1 MTNLSNYRYERKFI
15 ISNTDEKEIEHY
27 IKLHPKIFSEIYH
40 ERYVNN
46 IYFDSLQLQN
56 YFDNIN
62 GVFDRIKARIRWYGN
77 LFGDI
82 NNPVI
87 ELKIKK
93 GSLGRKFQRHLKPFM
108 LNNQLCRKEIAD
120 IFRKSNIPNGI
131 YSKLLSLKPTLL
143 NRYKRKYY
151 LSSDKNYRLTTDS
164 AQEFYRIEYGRN
176 SFLNRNIFNRDII
189 LELKYDKDFDNEA
202 SGITNH
208 FLFRLTKNS
217 KYINGIELINQI
229 HS

>member
-1 MTNLSNYRYERKFI
+1 MTDLPNYRYERKFI
-15 ISNTDEKEIEHY
+15 ISNTDEKKVEHY
-27 IKLHPKIFSEIYH
+27 IKLHPKMFFEIYH

-46 IYFDSLQLQN
+46 IYFDSHELQN
-56 YFDNIN
+56 YYDNIN

-77 LFGDI
+77 LFGEVKK
-82 NNPVI
+82 PVI

-93 GSLGRKFQRHLKPFM
+93 GSLGRKFQRNLNPFT
-108 LNNQLCRKEIAD
+108 LSNQICRKEIAD
-120 IFRKSNIPNGI
+120 IFKKSNIPNVI

-151 LSSDKNYRLTTDS
+151 LSSDKNYRITTDS
-164 AQEFYRIEYGRN
+164 AQEFYRIEYGKN
-176 SFLNRNIFNRDII
+176 SFLNRIFINSDII
-189 LELKYDKDFDNEA
+189 FELKYDKNYDNEA